1 MTCSA
6 ISMAMTR
13 IGFSGIIKFLKKSD
27 AAGWAL
33 FIGRDNG
40 IRVGSWRSSAFYLTT
55 LIPRT
60 R

>member
-1 MTCSA
+1 MVT
-6 ISMAMTR
+6 TQ
-13 IGFSGIIKFLKKSD
+13 IGCWAIIKFWKKSD

-40 IRVGSWRSSAFYLTT
+40 IRAGSWRSSAFYLAT
-55 LIPRT
+55 LIAKT